1 MIKFIRV
8 DHRLLHGQ
16 VALSWFGATK
26 ANCILIAND
35 EVPNDAIRKATIKMA
50 RPNGAKLVMM
60 SIAKSIDQINQGV
73 TDKYDLMII
82 VETINDA
89 YRLIKGLE
97 HKPNEL
103 NLGGT
108 KSTAKTEKLSTTIN
122 VTAEDKENI
131 KELTRMGIKV
141 YMQQVP
147 TSAAKTLNL

>member
-60 SIAKSIDQINQGV
+60 SIAKSVDQINQGI
-73 TDKYDLMII
+73 TDKYDLMIV
-82 VETINDA
+82 VETITDA
-89 YRLIKGLE
+89 YRLFKGLKN
-97 HKPNEL
+97 KPKEL

-108 KSTAKTEKLSTTIN
+108 KSTEKTEKLSTTVS
-122 VTAEDKENI
+122 VTDEDKGYL
-131 KELTRMGIKV
+131 KEIVDMGVKV
-141 YMQQVP
+141 YIQQVP
-147 TSAAKTLNL
+147 TSSSKALNL